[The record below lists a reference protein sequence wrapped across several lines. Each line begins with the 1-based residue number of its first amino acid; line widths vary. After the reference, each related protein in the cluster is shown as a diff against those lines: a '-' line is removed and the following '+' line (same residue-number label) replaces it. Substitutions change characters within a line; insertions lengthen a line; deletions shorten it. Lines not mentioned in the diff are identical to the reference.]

1 MLVAP
6 WEHKHVSA
14 AVSRKDPRLHI
25 HAVPIRPGTVT
36 RNLWYYS
43 ELPAIAKQLEA
54 DIVHISY
61 PSPVQRGAFHCPAII
76 TLHDLYPYDIPSNF
90 GFPKVIFNRIV
101 LQQCLRAA
109 DAIACVSD
117 STRRQLQ
124 RIMPAAVAAKAVTVH
139 NCVEP
144 SSMAVKPAFLEPWN
158 GTPFFLCV
166 AQHRRNKNI
175 VLALKIFNRLLSTG
189 SIDSTSRLLIVG
201 MSGPETGRIYRH
213 IREASLTQRVE
224 LVSGISDEEMQW
236 CYRHCELLLAPS
248 IVEGFGLPV
257 AEGLL
262 AGCRVICSDIPPF
275 REVGGD
281 QCRYVPLG
289 PIAEMEFARAACDA
303 LREHRRSPQTLSQL
317 STHVIGEKY
326 MLLYRNAISSA
337 ISTGSVLVPVRGAA
351 ENRRIL
357 GKPKS
362 ASPADERSAAR
373 LW

>member
-1 MLVAP
+1 
-6 WEHKHVSA
+6 
-14 AVSRKDPRLHI
+14 
-25 HAVPIRPGTVT
+25 
-36 RNLWYYS
+36 
-43 ELPAIAKQLEA
+43 
-54 DIVHISY
+54 
-61 PSPVQRGAFHCPAII
+61 
-76 TLHDLYPYDIPSNF
+76 
-90 GFPKVIFNRIV
+90 
-101 LQQCLRAA
+101 
-109 DAIACVSD
+109 
-117 STRRQLQ
+117 
-124 RIMPAAVAAKAVTVH
+124 
-139 NCVEP
+139 
-144 SSMAVKPAFLEPWN
+144 
-158 GTPFFLCV
+158 
-166 AQHRRNKNI
+166 

-281 QCRYVPLG
+281 HCRYVPLG
-289 PIAEMEFARAACDA
+289 PDAEMEFARAACDA

-351 ENRRIL
+351 ENRPIL